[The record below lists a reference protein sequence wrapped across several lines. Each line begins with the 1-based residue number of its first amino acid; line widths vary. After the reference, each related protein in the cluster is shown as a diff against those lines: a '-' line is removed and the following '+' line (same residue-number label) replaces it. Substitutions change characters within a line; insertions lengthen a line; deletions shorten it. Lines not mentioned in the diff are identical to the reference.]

1 MIKNTRIGSTRIDRS
16 IYSPSRRDKFLPPA
30 LLPNQPTELT
40 PYVHH
45 HTLRTVH
52 FSSSFHTVHEALFYP
67 LISSHNAWMASYGRV
82 VKWINDLVF
91 KNSIWSHIYSSFIS
105 QNARMKSIR
114 GCCIGWYSELLK
126 QRFAVII
133 ISVAGFYSW
142 SPSRSNCS
150 DCHHK
155 RISSAQS
162 ICNLVFFFL
171 YSIL

>member
-1 MIKNTRIGSTRIDRS
+1 M
-16 IYSPSRRDKFLPPA
+16 PEWPPMG
-30 LLPNQPTELT
+30 ELW
-40 PYVHH
+40 
-45 HTLRTVH
+45 
-52 FSSSFHTVHEALFYP
+52 SES
-67 LISSHNAWMASYGRV
+67 
-82 VKWINDLVF
+82 NDLVF

-162 ICNLVFFFL
+162 ICNLVFFAFFVFNLVIEFKQFSHKLVLDALRDFL
-171 YSIL
+171 FCDVFKALLISFDQELGTKKVVAPSLQGFQNS

>member
-1 MIKNTRIGSTRIDRS
+1 MAVDLGDQGSGNALPWLFGKLHTHVEKFQSPGLAPIKS
-16 IYSPSRRDKFLPPA
+16 
-30 LLPNQPTELT
+30 
-40 PYVHH
+40 
-45 HTLRTVH
+45 
-52 FSSSFHTVHEALFYP
+52 LFYP